1 MPVPGLGNVE
11 DVATEEK
18 RGCCPTTMQVHVKK
32 KKKSKCFQV
41 NVWCVYCK
49 VVNRLS
55 TPVSMFHNVN
65 NYMHMTEPVGF
76 IIQL

>member
-18 RGCCPTTMQVHVKK
+18 RGCCPTTMQVYVKK
-32 KKKSKCFQV
+32 KRSKCFQV

-49 VVNRLS
+49 VVNTLS
-55 TPVSMFHNVN
+55 TPVSIFRNVN